1 MMMIAVLSLKGSPG
15 VTTFC
20 VALAARWPSMERR
33 VLLEADPAGG
43 DLAVRFS
50 LEPTPGLLSLAADAR
65 GGAGPE
71 VIGRHVQLLPGG
83 IPVVAAPPDAELAR
97 GALAALVANT
107 GEPAGGRPGGG
118 AGGVVRGVADM
129 PDTVVIV
136 DCGRADPGS
145 PTMPLVRGAD
155 VMLVLTR
162 AAAGDLAH
170 LVRRLEQ
177 IGSWSPRPVLL
188 LVGKG
193 HSAAAVTRELGVSP
207 LGRVPEDSR
216 GAAVLSGQ
224 RAVVRWDRAGPSR
237 SLLGQFAENIAARL
251 AAPYAELPQ
260 PARRGLRRASRGSGP
275 GPHGPADGRPGESST
290 RTTPTPTLASP
301 TFRWRCF
308 RCATGKDEHHD
319 SPRERP

>member
-1 MMMIAVLSLKGSPG
+1 M
-15 VTTFC
+15 TTFC
-20 VALAARWPSMERR
+20 VALAARWPSTARR
-33 VLLEADPAGG
+33 VLIEADPAGG

-83 IPVVAAPPDAELAR
+83 VPVVAAPPDAELAR
-97 GALAALVANT
+97 GALAALVAST

-162 AAAGDLAH
+162 AGAADLAH

-177 IGSWSPRPVLL
+177 IGGWSPHPVLL

-193 HSAAAVTRELGVSP
+193 HSAAAVTRELGVTP

-224 RAVVRWDRAGPSR
+224 RALVRWDRAGPSR
-237 SLLGQFAENIAARL
+237 SLLGQFAEDIVARL
-251 AAPYAELPQ
+251 AAPYPEPPR
-260 PARRGLRRASRGSGP
+260 PARRQLRRASRGSGL
-275 GPHGPADGRPGESST
+275 GPHGPADGRPGRVVDPHNPDPNP
-290 RTTPTPTLASP
+290 RTPGPRIPDDPAAVLPLRDREGRAS
-301 TFRWRCF
+301 
-308 RCATGKDEHHD
+308 
-319 SPRERP
+319 

>member
-1 MMMIAVLSLKGSPG
+1 MMVAVLSLKGSPG

-20 VALAARWPSMERR
+20 VALAARWPGTARR

-50 LEPTPGLLSLAADAR
+50 LDASPGLLSLAADAR
-65 GGAGPE
+65 GAGPE

-97 GALAALVANT
+97 GALAALVAST
-107 GEPAGGRPGGG
+107 DPDADRRQGGG
-118 AGGVVRGVADM
+118 AGGVVRGVADL

-136 DCGRADPGS
+136 DCGRVDPGS
-145 PTMPLVRGAD
+145 PAMPLVRAAD

-162 AAAGDLAH
+162 AGAGDLAH

-177 IGSWSPRPVLL
+177 IGHWSPHPVLL

-193 HSAAAVTRELGVSP
+193 HSGAAVTRELGVTP
-207 LGRVPEDSR
+207 LGRVPEDVR

-224 RAVVRWDRAGPSR
+224 RAVVRWVRAGPSR
-237 SLLGQFAENIAARL
+237 SLLGQFAQEIAARL
-251 AAPYAELPQ
+251 ADPHPQ
-260 PARRGLRRASRGSGP
+260 PPPAAQGRLRRAWRRAGP
-275 GPHGPADGRPGESST
+275 SPTGPADGRPEPGTDCHVPDPRNPRS
-290 RTTPTPTLASP
+290 RIPDVAAAVLPLRGRQGRAS
-301 TFRWRCF
+301 
-308 RCATGKDEHHD
+308 
-319 SPRERP
+319 